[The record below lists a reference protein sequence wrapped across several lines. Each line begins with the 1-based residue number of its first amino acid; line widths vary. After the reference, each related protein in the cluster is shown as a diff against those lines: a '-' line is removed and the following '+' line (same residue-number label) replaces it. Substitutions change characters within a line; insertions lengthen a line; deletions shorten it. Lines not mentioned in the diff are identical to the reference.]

1 MGSNRGLI
9 MQIRTSWFMGF
20 LALLVPM
27 LASAGEGA
35 LSASPAVVM
44 LRGTAGQSTT
54 QILTI
59 MNSTSQPFPFEMVV
73 RDVVVRNGA
82 RSFVDAGRIAGS
94 VAATAVFSTR
104 AATVLPGQK
113 LRVSV
118 TLTVPANPTSRAV
131 VALFHGTSKLHSNG
145 MHLVASLG
153 TLLTFALTDQVSANA
168 SPLQVKAPTS
178 STNLTL
184 SQQLANNGGEPLLAK
199 GMLAILNGAGAL
211 VAKTALPAR
220 RLLPG
225 ESADVRVEYP
235 GELHS
240 GHYRAL
246 VTYDLQNGKA
256 ITSSSEFD
264 VR

>member
-1 MGSNRGLI
+1 MKN
-9 MQIRTSWFMGF
+9 RTSWFIGF
-20 LALLVPM
+20 LTM
-27 LASAGEGA
+27 LMPIIASASEGA

-54 QILTI
+54 QTLTI
-59 MNSTSQPFPFEMVV
+59 INSTSQPFPFEMVA

-82 RSFVDAGRIAGS
+82 RALVDAGRIAGS

-104 AATVLPGQK
+104 SATVMPGQRV
-113 LRVSV
+113 RVSV
-118 TLTVPANPTSRAV
+118 TLTVPKNPTSRAV
-131 VALFHGTSKLHSNG
+131 VALFHGTSKLNSNG

-153 TLLTFALTDQVSANA
+153 TLLTFALTDQVSANT
-168 SPLQVKAPTS
+168 SPLLIKAPTS

-184 SQQLANNGGEPLLAK
+184 SQQLANNGGEPLFAK
-199 GMLAILNGAGAL
+199 GMLAILNGSGAL
-211 VAKTALPAR
+211 IAKSALPAR

-225 ESADVRVEYP
+225 ESTDVRVEYP
-235 GELHS
+235 GELHA

-246 VTYDLQNGKA
+246 VTYDLQNGKT